1 MAPLKLRPDGI
12 LDPLGRYPNPLNG
25 KPYSELYK
33 SQAYK
38 MVKGQNTGWSKYRT
52 YQDRNEIFYKL
63 HNFQVMLLVAPTGVG
78 KTVIVPKLMA
88 HYFQYKTPIIITTP
102 RQKTTKSA
110 AEYSAFLLDVPIN
123 KLHPET
129 KEVVVPDTGNRQ
141 VGYKYKDSNINGEPT
156 YNDDTKLLY
165 STDGSIMVMM
175 TKTDPDLEKY
185 GGIIIDEAHE
195 RSMNIDILLGL
206 VSQLCRRRPDFKV
219 IIMSATVSSQVF
231 INYFKT
237 IKMED
242 RFTIY
247 EPQGVPGNFENIP
260 KHLEYDTD
268 KSKAVETMTTE
279 LDKLLKDITTMD
291 KLMGPDNVNIKGQ
304 RFYLYGRDI
313 IAFVASSTDCKSV
326 KKTLDNN
333 WKKGAY
339 KYRPYVIVF
348 TKDTKGN
355 EAAIATKENGL
366 NLILE
371 DKASYSL
378 KVIIAT
384 PVAESSITFEDP
396 LAYVFDSGLAYF
408 SRYDAKN
415 FGLKG
420 YKGWVTQ
427 ANIKQRCGRTGRTND
442 GICMRLYS
450 KKQWNTVIEEFP
462 DPNIMHEDLSDG
474 LLNLCLLPKIGNVEK
489 CLKFLGQMI
498 EPVMNYKDGI
508 KVGLRNILDHDCVDI
523 RGNTTPL
530 GELCASFGVYSYH
543 TVRMIAIGYYCGC
556 LAESIYM
563 AGILE
568 NVRGFTDLFKPD
580 LINSMRVDKKMEKKL
595 NDIMAYF
602 AHPMGDHL
610 SLLNLY
616 SKWLKVPPYQKPFWE
631 ENYGINDN
639 KMAFISTTIKNITE
653 AVFSNLG
660 LIRKLNLLKVYQ
672 SGKGVEDTETIL
684 EGGFDSPDR
693 NTLLEAINTEADFS
707 KFGAKFGCEGALNN
721 HISMLKDIHKNRGN
735 SKYAK
740 TYSVLLGG
748 GNFQPELMEIIET
761 IYTGY
766 QDIKNNSIKKNITG
780 GGKEQ
785 NDKKRRNKAKA
796 KEIKEANIKAEKK
809 RIKKLKKLIEK
820 PEILMRGLFADTK
833 ETPVDLGDVQS
844 LDLSEKLML
853 CIYFGYCNQIG
864 VFANLPNSN
873 KYLIKYSP
881 LKGGIKD
888 SVLLKIF
895 KEIPNFVV
903 YHQFGIDEME
913 KDNKLSIVSRL
924 PMSLINRFMNAK

>member
-12 LDPLGRYPNPLNG
+12 LDPLGKYPNPLNG

-38 MVKGQNTGWSKYRT
+38 MVKGKNTGWSKYRT

-63 HNFQVMLLVAPTGVG
+63 HNYQITLLVAPTGVG

-88 HYFQYKTPIIITTP
+88 HYFHYKTPIIITTP

-123 KLHPET
+123 KLDPET

-141 VGYKYKDSNINGEPT
+141 VGYKYKDSNINGEAT
-156 YNDDTKLLY
+156 YSDDTKLLY

-206 VSQLCRRRPDFKV
+206 VAKLCRRRPNFKV

-231 INYFKT
+231 INYFKI
-237 IKMED
+237 IKMND
-242 RFTIY
+242 KFTIY
-247 EPQGVPGNFENIP
+247 EPLGVPGNFKNIP
-260 KHLEYDTD
+260 KQLDYDTD

-279 LDKLLKDITTMD
+279 LDKLLKDTKTMD

-326 KKTLDNN
+326 KKSLDDN
-333 WKKGAY
+333 WKNGGY

-355 EAAIATKENGL
+355 EASIATKENGL

-371 DKASYSL
+371 NKESYSL

-396 LAYVFDSGLAYF
+396 LGYVVDSGLAYF
-408 SRYDAKN
+408 NRYDATN
-415 FGLKG
+415 FGFKG

-442 GICMRLYS
+442 GYCIRLYS
-450 KKQWNTVIEEFP
+450 KRQWNTVIKEFP
-462 DPNIMHEDLSDG
+462 DPNIMHEDLSNG
-474 LLNLCLLPKIGNVEK
+474 LLNLCLLPQIGNVEN

-530 GELCASFGVYSYH
+530 GELCASFGIYSYH
-543 TVRMIAIGYYCGC
+543 TVRMIVMGYYCGC

-563 AGILE
+563 SGILE
-568 NVRGFTDLFKPD
+568 NVRGFTDMFKPE
-580 LINSMRVDKKMEKKL
+580 LINLMRVDKKIEKKL
-595 NDIMAYF
+595 INIMSYF
-602 AHPMGDHL
+602 SHPMGDHL
-610 SLLNLY
+610 SLLNIY
-616 SKWLKVPPYQKPFWE
+616 SKWLAVPAFQKPYWE
-631 ENYGINDN
+631 ENYGINGS
-639 KMAFISTTIKNITE
+639 KMTYISTTIKNITE
-653 AVFSNLG
+653 AVFNNLG

-672 SGKGVEDTETIL
+672 SGKGVNREHNL
-684 EGGFDSPDR
+684 EGGFTNLDR
-693 NTLLEAINTEADFS
+693 DTLLETINTEADFS
-707 KFGAKFGCEGALNN
+707 QYGAKPGCEDALNT
-721 HISMLKDIHKNRGN
+721 HIKMIKDIHFKRGN
-735 SKYAK
+735 SQYANKYS
-740 TYSVLLGG
+740 TLVGG
-748 GNFQPELMEIIET
+748 DGLHPDLMTIIGT
-761 IYTGY
+761 IYGSY
-766 QDIKNNSIKKNITG
+766 LDMKKKQNING
-780 GGKEQ
+780 GGKKANKEQ
-785 NDKKRRNKAKA
+785 RAV
-796 KEIKEANIKAEKK
+796 EMKAEKK
-809 RIKKLKKLIEK
+809 RLKKLKKLIEK
-820 PEILMRGLFADTK
+820 PEIMMRGLFSDTTI
-833 ETPVDLGDVQS
+833 TPVDLGDVQS
-844 LDLSEKLML
+844 SPLTEKLMT

-873 KYLIKYSP
+873 KYIMKYSP

-888 SVLLKIF
+888 STLFKLF
-895 KEIPNFVV
+895 KETPNFVV
-903 YHQFGIDEME
+903 YHEFGIDEME

-924 PMSLINRFMNAK
+924 PMTLINRFMNAK

>member
-1 MAPLKLRPDGI
+1 M
-12 LDPLGRYPNPLNG
+12 
-25 KPYSELYK
+25 
-33 SQAYK
+33 
-38 MVKGQNTGWSKYRT
+38 
-52 YQDRNEIFYKL
+52 
-63 HNFQVMLLVAPTGVG
+63 
-78 KTVIVPKLMA
+78 
-88 HYFQYKTPIIITTP
+88 
-102 RQKTTKSA
+102 
-110 AEYSAFLLDVPIN
+110 
-123 KLHPET
+123 T
-129 KEVVVPDTGNRQ
+129 KEEVVPDTGNRQ

-156 YNDDTKLLY
+156 YSDDTKLLY

-206 VSQLCRRRPDFKV
+206 VAQLCRRRPEFKV

-260 KHLEYDTD
+260 QHLDYDTD
-268 KSKAVETMTTE
+268 KGEAVATMTTE
-279 LDKLLKDITTMD
+279 LDKLLRDNTTMD

-304 RFYLYGRDI
+304 QYYLYGRDI
-313 IAFVASSTDCKSV
+313 IAFVASSTDCKAV
-326 KKTLDNN
+326 KKVLDTN

-355 EAAIATKENGL
+355 EASIATKENGL

-371 DKASYSL
+371 DKESYSL
-378 KVIIAT
+378 KVIVAT

-408 SRYDAKN
+408 NRYDSKN
-415 FGLKG
+415 FGFKG

-442 GICMRLYS
+442 GFCMRLYS
-450 KKQWNTVIEEFP
+450 KRQWETVIEEFP
-462 DPNIMHEDLSDG
+462 DPNIMHEDLSNG
-474 LLNLCLLPKIGNVEK
+474 LLNLCLLPQIGNVEN

-508 KVGLRNILDHDCVDI
+508 KVGLRNILDHECVDI

-543 TVRMIAIGYYCGC
+543 TVRMITIGYYCGC

-568 NVRGFTDLFKPD
+568 NVRGFTDMFRPD
-580 LINSMRVDKKMEKKL
+580 LVSMMRVDKKMEKKMST
-595 NDIMAYF
+595 IMSYF

-616 SKWLKVPPYQKPFWE
+616 SKWLVVPAFQKPYWE
-631 ENYGINDN
+631 ENYGINGG
-639 KMAFISTTIKNITE
+639 KLRYISTTIKNITE
-653 AVFSNLG
+653 AVFGNLG

-672 SGKGVEDTETIL
+672 SGKGRNIAHNL
-684 EGGFDSPDR
+684 EGGFANLDR
-693 NTLLEAINTEADFS
+693 DTFLETINTEADFTQ
-707 KFGAKFGCEGALNN
+707 FGAKPGCEDTLNK
-721 HISMLKDIHKNRGN
+721 HITMIKDIHFKRGSSRYAN
-735 SKYAK
+735 KYS
-740 TYSVLLGG
+740 TLVGG
-748 GNFQPELMEIIET
+748 DGLHPDLMEIVGT
-761 IYTGY
+761 IYTSY
-766 QDIKNNSIKKNITG
+766 IDMTNLKRNNNGLDG
-780 GGKEQ
+780 GGK
-785 NDKKRRNKAKA
+785 KAGKA
-796 KEIKEANIKAEKK
+796 EREAEMKAEKK
-809 RIKKLKKLIEK
+809 RLKKLKKLIEK
-820 PEILMRGLFADTK
+820 PELMMRGLFADTSV
-833 ETPVDLGDVQS
+833 TPVDLGDVQS
-844 LDLSEKLML
+844 LPLSEKLIL
-853 CIYFGYCNQIG
+853 CVYFGYCNQIG

-873 KYLIKYSP
+873 KYLVKYSP

-888 SVLLKIF
+888 STLFKLF
-895 KEIPNFVV
+895 KETPNFVV
-903 YHQFGIDEME
+903 YHEFGIDEME
-913 KDNKLSIVSRL
+913 KNNSLSIVSRL
-924 PMSLINRFMNAK
+924 PMSIINRFMNAK